1 MANNKNGV
9 LNKVLN
15 FIGLV
20 DDDTD
25 TRSADYGSG
34 SYGRQEPY
42 HPDRQRNDRGA
53 ANRPHISE
61 KGGRSNYGANTRR
74 PRAEEQPQAN
84 RRPSRFEDAPQEP
97 HGSARNRTR
106 FEETNEQPARG
117 SSRSPRSSDMLML
130 SLYTLYDTRAVIAA
144 LVKGHTINVC
154 IEAKNETETQ
164 RITDTLSGA
173 AFAVGGDLRQVGKS
187 NTYMLTPK
195 SVNILNSYDADN
207 VY

>member
-20 DDDTD
+20 DDEPE
-25 TRSADYGSG
+25 TRSANYNSG
-34 SYGRQEPY
+34 SYGRQEAYRPE
-42 HPDRQRNDRGA
+42 RQRNDRGA
-53 ANRPHISE
+53 AARQTISE
-61 KGGRSNYGANTRR
+61 KGGRSNYGTNARR
-74 PRAEEQPQAN
+74 PRAEEPQAN
-84 RRPSRFEDAPQEP
+84 RRPSRFEDAPQE
-97 HGSARNRTR
+97 SQANARTRSR
-106 FEETNEQPARG
+106 FEETDEQPARA